1 MSFPFSVI
9 AASPLPGVQAF
20 CTTRSGGVGLSPYDS
35 FNLGAHAGDDPAAVA
50 ENRARLRSV
59 LPADPLWLR
68 QVHGAAVWDADQ
80 AQPGVVPEADA
91 AVSAQAGRVLAILTA
106 DCLPVVIAGGGALGV
121 AHAGWRGLAAGVLEA
136 TVAAVRARATPQAPL
151 QAWIGPAIG
160 PDAFQVGSD
169 VYQAFTEADAS
180 ATAAFRRDPSHADK
194 WLADLPALAEA
205 RLRAAGVETVV
216 ACGVCTVSDP
226 RFFSYRRDGKTGRMA
241 TVAWLQDHAQSAPT
255 DPVQP

>member
-1 MSFPFSVI
+1 MSFPFPVI

-20 CTTRSGGVGLSPYDS
+20 CTTRHGGVGLAPYDS

-50 ENRARLRSV
+50 ENRARLRSA
-59 LPADPLWLR
+59 LPDDPLWLR
-68 QVHGAAVWDADQ
+68 QVHGAVVWDADQ

-91 AVSAQAGRVLAILTA
+91 AVSAQPGRVLAILTA

-160 PDAFQVGSD
+160 PTAFQVGGD
-169 VYQAFTEADAS
+169 VYQAFTHVD
-180 ATAAFRRDPSHADK
+180 ATAAAAFRPDPSDASK

-216 ACGVCTVSDP
+216 ASGVCTVSDP
-226 RFFSYRRDGKTGRMA
+226 GFFSYRRDGKTGRMA
-241 TVAWLQDHAQSAPT
+241 TVAWLRSPVEPALTP
-255 DPVQP
+255 PVQP